1 MFFINGVIPQKT
13 TPRNNL
19 WQNVLYVKKMSVTIV
34 PAPLLGIFESLSSG
48 MILRNTDALCI
59 AHTHVIHC
67 HQISFQC
74 LLAIF
79 TCCFTIFFHTGAL
92 IMSKFLAV
100 HCFCIILLIK
110 EWTKNLLVS
119 LYLQAEGKWCS
130 KDLDVHPPFYL

>member
-59 AHTHVIHC
+59 AHTHVVHC
-67 HQISFQC
+67 HQFSFQC

-79 TCCFTIFFHTGAL
+79 TCCFTIFFSYRSL
-92 IMSKFLAV
+92 NYEQSFSSP
-100 HCFCIILLIK
+100 LLLHHLTDKGMDKKSSGI
-110 EWTKNLLVS
+110 S
-119 LYLQAEGKWCS
+119 ISSG
-130 KDLDVHPPFYL
+130 

>member
-59 AHTHVIHC
+59 STHPCYSLPSDLLPVPAGDIYLLFHDLFSYRSLNYE
-67 HQISFQC
+67 QIFSSP
-74 LLAIF
+74 LLLHHLTDKGMDKKSSGIS
-79 TCCFTIFFHTGAL
+79 ISSG
-92 IMSKFLAV
+92 
-100 HCFCIILLIK
+100 
-110 EWTKNLLVS
+110 
-119 LYLQAEGKWCS
+119 
-130 KDLDVHPPFYL
+130 

>member
-130 KDLDVHPPFYL
+130 KNLYVHPPFCL